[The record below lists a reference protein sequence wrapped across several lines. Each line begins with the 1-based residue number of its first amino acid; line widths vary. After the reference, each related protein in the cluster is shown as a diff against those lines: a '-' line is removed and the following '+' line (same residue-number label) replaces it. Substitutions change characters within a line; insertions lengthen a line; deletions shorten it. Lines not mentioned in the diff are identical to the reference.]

1 MADLRSELNIK
12 NLHLRNRLVLPPMA
26 TEATAGDGLVT
37 ERLLRYYAEKAA
49 GAFLGLVIT
58 EHCYIM
64 PEGKASPGQVSAAS
78 DEAIPGL
85 RQLTDT
91 LHGCGVPCVCQ
102 INHAGGRAKQS
113 VTGLPSAAP
122 SAVWADGTRFS
133 DRELSKA
140 DILAVVEA
148 FAAAARRA
156 KDAGYDAV
164 EIHSAHG
171 YLLNQF
177 YSPLTNHRTDEY
189 GGSLENRMRIHREVL
204 QAVRQRIVKA
214 PVISVRLGGCDYMEG
229 GNSIQDSAAAAKIL
243 EENCADMISVSGGMC
258 RYIREG
264 HEEPGYFSD
273 MSSEIKK
280 AVSIP
285 VMLTGGVKEAADAE
299 RLLREDAADLIG
311 IGRELLKDTKW
322 AVRALETIRHNL

>member
-26 TEATAGDGLVT
+26 REATAGDGLVT

-64 PEGKASPGQVSAAS
+64 PEGKASHGQISAAS

-122 SAVWADGTRFS
+122 SAVWADGARFS

-164 EIHSAHG
+164 EIHSAHS

-177 YSPLTNHRTDEY
+177 YSPLANRRGDAY
-189 GGSLENRMRIHREVL
+189 GGSLHKRLRIHFEVL
-204 QAVRQRIVKA
+204 EAVRAAVGEET
-214 PVISVRLGGCDYMEG
+214 PVFLRLGSIDDRPG
-229 GNSIQDSAAAAKIL
+229 GSEL
-243 EENCADMISVSGGMC
+243 ADAVEASRLLAGAGVDVLDISGGFC
-258 RYIREG
+258 GFVLRGREQ
-264 HEEPGYFSD
+264 EQGYFSFV
-273 MSSEIKK
+273 SEAIRE
-280 AVSIP
+280 AVSVP
-285 VMLTGGVKEAADAE
+285 VILTGGVTDPLAADN
-299 RLLREDAADLIG
+299 LLRGGKADLIG
-311 IGRELLKDTKW
+311 VGRAILQDSRWPEK
-322 AVRALETIRHNL
+322 AFAALG